1 MCAYPNIT
9 INAQNDVY
17 LTSGMGRLNSPDLS
31 SSSDNSAAAAATTT
45 TTGASNGEKDS
56 VA

>member
-9 INAQNDVY
+9 INAQNDIY
-17 LTSGMGRLNSPDLS
+17 LTSGMGRLNSPDLP
-31 SSSDNSAAAAATTT
+31 SSSDNSAAAAT

-56 VA
+56 VP

>member
-31 SSSDNSAAAAATTT
+31 SSSDNSAAATTTT

>member
-17 LTSGMGRLNSPDLS
+17 LTSSMGRLNSPDLPS
-31 SSSDNSAAAAATTT
+31 SPDNSTAA
-45 TTGASNGEKDS
+45 TGASNGEKDS